1 MSDRFSVKFAVYLLL
16 RDGDRVLLSKRENTG
31 WKDGWWSLVAGH
43 VDGGEAAEMAMVR
56 EAKEEAGIDV
66 APDDLKLVYTM
77 HRLLPSVDYE
87 YVDLFFECKKW
98 SGKITNAEPQKCGG
112 LEWFDVKD
120 LPNDTLGYI
129 RKVIEQ
135 YPNGKSY
142 SSEEKE

>member
-1 MSDRFSVKFAVYLLL
+1 MSERFSVKFAVYLLL

-43 VDGGEAAEMAMVR
+43 VDGGEAAEMAMIR

-66 APDDLKLVYTM
+66 APENLKLVYTM
-77 HRLLPSVDYE
+77 HRLSNEVTDE
-87 YVDLFFECKKW
+87 YVDLFFECTEW
-98 SGKITNAEPQKCGG
+98 SGEITNMEPQKCGG
-112 LEWFDVKD
+112 LEWFSANT

-129 RKVIEQ
+129 KKVIDS
-135 YPNGKSY
+135 YPKGMTY